1 MPTDAIFARR
11 MDANTVNQSKFA
23 ALREAVERADT
34 LATVQARLIENQARV
49 IELLETRI
57 KTLESMV
64 AELKCRY

>member
-11 MDANTVNQSKFA
+11 MDANTVNPSKFA